1 VQASSGEEALTLL
14 DGNADQW
21 DLVVSDYAMPN
32 LSGIEFV
39 RRAREARPNLPAL
52 IVTGYAEGEAI
63 GGDGLDIGVLF
74 KPFTQEALGN
84 AVSDI
89 AAAGAGGQRESA
101 AAS

>member
-1 VQASSGEEALTLL
+1 MLKGRRSAATASTSV
-14 DGNADQW
+14 W
-21 DLVVSDYAMPN
+21 
-32 LSGIEFV
+32 
-39 RRAREARPNLPAL
+39 
-52 IVTGYAEGEAI
+52 
-63 GGDGLDIGVLF
+63 LF